1 MDGNG
6 RMGRIW
12 QTLILGQWNQLFF
25 LLPIES
31 LIKDQQEPYYQAL
44 ETADQVASSTIF
56 IEFMLDVINAVLA
69 QNDLA
74 LQSSSDQVSDQVGDQ
89 VRRLL
94 AVMDNQYWSAQELMN
109 RLSLSHKPTF
119 RKNYLNPALKARLLL
134 MQYPERPR
142 SPKQKYK
149 KNERN
154 V

>member
-56 IEFMLDVINAVLA
+56 IEFMLDV
-69 QNDLA
+69 
-74 LQSSSDQVSDQVGDQ
+74 
-89 VRRLL
+89 
-94 AVMDNQYWSAQELMN
+94 
-109 RLSLSHKPTF
+109 K
-119 RKNYLNPALKARLLL
+119 
-134 MQYPERPR
+134 
-142 SPKQKYK
+142 
-149 KNERN
+149 
-154 V
+154 